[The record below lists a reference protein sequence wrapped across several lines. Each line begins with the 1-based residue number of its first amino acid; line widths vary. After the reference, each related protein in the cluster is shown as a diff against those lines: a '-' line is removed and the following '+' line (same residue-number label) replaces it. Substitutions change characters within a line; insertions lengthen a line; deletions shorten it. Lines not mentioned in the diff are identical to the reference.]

1 MVMVAVA
8 VVVLLVMIGVVMTVL
23 MVVTRLEEETVLMAH
38 TCV

>member
-1 MVMVAVA
+1 MVAVA

-23 MVVTRLEEETVLMAH
+23 MVVTGLEEETVLMAH